1 MHISEGVLTAPVLG
15 AGAVLTVVSVAV
27 GLKKMD
33 YEKLPEVAI
42 LSSVFFVASL
52 IHVPIGPSAAHLV
65 LNGLCGLLLG
75 WLAFPAILVG
85 LTLQAVL
92 FGFGGL
98 TTLGVNT
105 FNMAFP
111 AVALGFLCGRFL
123 RSPQAPVRMAAEFV
137 AGAGA
142 IVCSGLMVAA
152 SLVLALG
159 ESIDSAA
166 GLILAAHIP
175 VMIIEGFITVFA
187 VEFIRK
193 VRPEMLSHWLGNQ
206 AVTRDEHQIP
216 GKAVEG

>member
-15 AGAVLTVVSVAV
+15 AGAVLTVAGLAV

-33 YEKLPEVAI
+33 YEKLPEVGV

-65 LNGLCGLLLG
+65 LNGICGLLLG

-111 AVALGFLCGRFL
+111 AVVLGYLCGHFVK
-123 RSPQAPVRMAAEFV
+123 SPNSAVRAVAEFA

-142 IVCSGLMVAA
+142 ILLSGIMVAA

-159 ESIDSAA
+159 ESIDVAA
-166 GLILAAHIP
+166 RLIVVAHLP
-175 VMIIEGFITVFA
+175 VMVIEGLLTIFV

-193 VRPEMLSHWLGNQ
+193 VRPEML
-206 AVTRDEHQIP
+206 
-216 GKAVEG
+216 